1 MIFAHAA
8 VPYVSYT
15 VWHTEQHKERKDR
28 WMIERWMLLQQ
39 CEGDSLTPLHL
50 GQADR
55 QGESSGGEPAG
66 KISPLSANIEEGN
79 DGRMDG
85 TEPRRRGREGESGVN

>member
-1 MIFAHAA
+1 MEVIFAHAA

-15 VWHTEQHKERKDR
+15 VWHTEQHKETKDR

-50 GQADR
+50 GEADR
-55 QGESSGGEPAG
+55 HGESSGGEPAG
-66 KISPLSANIEEGN
+66 KIKSTVSKYRGGKRWE
-79 DGRMDG
+79 DGRDG
-85 TEPRRRGREGESGVN
+85 AQETRERG